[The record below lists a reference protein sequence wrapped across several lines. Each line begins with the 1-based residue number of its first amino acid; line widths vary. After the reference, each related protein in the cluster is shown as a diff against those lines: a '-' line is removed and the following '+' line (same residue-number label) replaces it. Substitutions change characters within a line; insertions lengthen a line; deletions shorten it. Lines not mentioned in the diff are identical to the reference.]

1 MYSHQLHSKN
11 NVPLLTKFRH
21 WSYLLSPVVKQGWT
35 CIKKVKKLDDVNAIL
50 NRCYTICMPPK
61 ITQKTI
67 ITVDVRWWNLFDT
80 FFRTLRGIFSQEW
93 VKQWLQ
99 HRIQDL
105 KHLCPCE
112 ISRQRIVQDSGMS
125 WLTYCNV
132 LILMI
137 STIFD
142 FVYYHHFGKL
152 WNPP

>member
-1 MYSHQLHSKN
+1 MFHFWRSLGIEAI
-11 NVPLLTKFRH
+11 
-21 WSYLLSPVVKQGWT
+21 SYRLLLSKDGHVLKKWKNWT
-35 CIKKVKKLDDVNAIL
+35 MLMLYWTDVNA
-50 NRCYTICMPPK
+50 ICMPPK

-67 ITVDVRWWNLFDT
+67 ITVDVRLWNLFDT

-152 WNPP
+152 WNPL